1 MLEREIN
8 TLNITNWPRTER
20 LMEQICA
27 REGLWVAM
35 KDAIRQKPSG
45 TVWHLKKEGLP
56 GTLELA
62 VWPEQNRAKLSIHD
76 ARNAHWIEEMIN
88 KLASE
93 FEQL

>member
-20 LMEQICA
+20 LIEQICA

-35 KDAIRQKPSG
+35 KDAIRQKPGG

-62 VWPEQNRAKLSIHD
+62 VWPEQTGPGYPSTMPATPIGLK
-76 ARNAHWIEEMIN
+76 
-88 KLASE
+88 K
-93 FEQL
+93 